1 MPRETKTLTTILI
14 LHFHILKELFHVPK
28 AAGYTKDIR
37 FKAWYLL
44 FFHDEL
50 TKKALCSF
58 WSVES

>member
-14 LHFHILKELFHVPK
+14 LHFHILKELFHVPM

-50 TKKALCSF
+50 AKKA
-58 WSVES
+58 